1 MIARQTGDSVMQGSE
16 KVDIFDIGSAESL
29 ISCLML
35 VVLGEGGGFNGE
47 WLVAYFVKTES
58 CIVVHF

>member
-29 ISCLML
+29 ISFLML
-35 VVLGEGGGFNGE
+35 VVLGEGGGIQWGM
-47 WLVAYFVKTES
+47 AC
-58 CIVVHF
+58 CIFC

>member
-35 VVLGEGGGFNGE
+35 VVLGEGGG
-47 WLVAYFVKTES
+47 
-58 CIVVHF
+58 I